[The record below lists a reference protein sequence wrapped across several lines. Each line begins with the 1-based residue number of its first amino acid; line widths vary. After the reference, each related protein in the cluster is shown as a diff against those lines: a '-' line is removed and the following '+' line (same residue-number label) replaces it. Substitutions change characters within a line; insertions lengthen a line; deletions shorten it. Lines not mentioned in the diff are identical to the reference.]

1 MLGRGGSSGIAG
13 RVEAGPPDGWT
24 IGRAPNHGDV
34 SMAIAVELP
43 ALGESVV
50 EGTVSRWLVQEG
62 DYVELDQPIV
72 EVTTDKVDAEI
83 PAPSAGVVQK
93 ILVAEGDVV
102 EVGAKLAEIDPDAV
116 AGEGAE
122 DAGSAPSAKET
133 RSDEPAERPA
143 SPRAEAREPER
154 PAAEEEE
161 EEPAEDA
168 GDQPRAT
175 PVARRLA
182 EEANVALSGIEGSGS
197 AGRITKDDVLRHTR
211 RDEAD
216 EADSAGARARAPEQA
231 PASRAD
237 GGQAAEAD
245 TRQATRA
252 EQPPAER
259 APARRPAQRPAYASY
274 ALQEGDRVV
283 PMSPMRRIIAE
294 HMVYSK
300 RTSPH
305 VGTVAEVDMGA
316 VAALRASKKAAFESS
331 QGIKLTFLPFIVHAV
346 ARALREHPALNASVV
361 EDSIVEKRDI
371 HIGLAVETE
380 KGLVVPVVRHAD
392 RLSLSGLAASIDDLA
407 SRARNKRLSA
417 DDLQGGTFT
426 VSNPGRQGN
435 LYGFAII
442 NQPQVG
448 ILRMGEMV
456 KRPVVRSVEGE
467 DAIVIRPMMHLALS
481 YDHRA
486 VDGAPANGFLY
497 RIRELLEAADFDL

>member
-1 MLGRGGSSGIAG
+1 
-13 RVEAGPPDGWT
+13 
-24 IGRAPNHGDV
+24 
-34 SMAIAVELP
+34 MAIAVELP

-62 DYVELDQPIV
+62 DFVELDQPLV

-83 PAPSAGVVQK
+83 PSPSAGRVQK
-93 ILVAEGDVV
+93 ILAAEGDVI
-102 EVGAKLAEIDPDAV
+102 EVGGKLAEIDAEASPD
-116 AGEGAE
+116 ESP
-122 DAGSAPSAKET
+122 SAPAPSEKRTAPAQK
-133 RSDEPAERPA
+133 PAEKSAQPEA
-143 SPRAEAREPER
+143 SRAAQ
-154 PAAEEEE
+154 PAARDDD
-161 EEPAEDA
+161 P
-168 GDQPRAT
+168 GSPRAT

-182 EEANVALSGIEGSGS
+182 EESQVELARVSGSGS
-197 AGRITKDDVLRHTR
+197 GGRITKADVMRHAGGPER
-211 RDEAD
+211 SEPEEVEAD
-216 EADSAGARARAPEQA
+216 RSAQ
-231 PASRAD
+231 
-237 GGQAAEAD
+237 
-245 TRQATRA
+245 
-252 EQPPAER
+252 PAER
-259 APARRPAQRPAYASY
+259 PAPRPPARESAPRRPAYASY
-274 ALQEGDRVV
+274 SLHEGDRVI

-316 VAALRASKKAAFESS
+316 VAAFRSAHKGAFEAS
-331 QGIKLTFLPFIVHAV
+331 QGFKLTFLPFIVHAV
-346 ARALREHPALNASVV
+346 VRALREFPALNASVV
-361 EDSIVEKRDI
+361 EDAIIEKRDI
-371 HIGLAVETE
+371 NVGLAVETE
-380 KGLVVPVVRHAD
+380 KGLVVPVVRTAD
-392 RLSLSGLAASIDDLA
+392 RLSLSGLAAAIDDVA

-456 KRPVVRSVEGE
+456 KRPVVRDLDGDE
-467 DAIVIRPMMHLALS
+467 AIVIRPMMHLALS